1 MKALSQRAMVL
12 GFLVPGDDWEKIRN
26 TNQQVQP
33 LPGLQK
39 KSKPKKYKIIGVKNA
54 KTN

>member
-33 LPGLQK
+33 LPGLQIRDVFWIK
-39 KSKPKKYKIIGVKNA
+39 KI
-54 KTN
+54 